1 MLKLGHLEAI
11 HFPKEFFFYVYLAE
25 GGGGG
30 KVSSQVLASSMLPF
44 CLSLACE

>member
-11 HFPKEFFFYVYLAE
+11 HFPTGFFYVYLAE

-44 CLSLACE
+44 CLSLASE